1 MAVLPITERK
11 GWEVGLKEATSA
23 AILGPLTVQIKSPHP
38 TPSRP
43 RQMDGLMERLPINNS
58 SRRIDRSM
66 SRSNSLFSSYLSA
79 LLQISAHRSS

>member
-23 AILGPLTVQIKSPHP
+23 AILGPLTQIKSPHP

-66 SRSNSLFSSYLSA
+66 SRSNSLFFLFVCAVADFRS
-79 LLQISAHRSS
+79 QI

>member
-38 TPSRP
+38 TPVSP
-43 RQMDGLMERLPINNS
+43 TGLMERLPINNS

-66 SRSNSLFSSYLSA
+66 SRFNSLFSFYLSA